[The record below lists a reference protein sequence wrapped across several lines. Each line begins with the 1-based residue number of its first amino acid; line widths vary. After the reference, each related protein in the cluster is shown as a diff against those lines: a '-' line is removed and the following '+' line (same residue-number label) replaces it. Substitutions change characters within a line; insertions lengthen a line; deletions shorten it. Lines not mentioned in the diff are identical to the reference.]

1 MPSRGFAEF
10 TVTSTALFPWVTRTE
25 PFDCLA
31 RRPVSMVTGFPSTV
45 HVTVSIPVLIPSL
58 RNASLR
64 FGDASVGTAARLCA
78 GALRSSHVSHLFS
91 TDPTRVRSLLS
102 GGISRLAAQPQL
114 VDQGLVPP
122 FIGTVQVV
130 GQAPPLADEIQEP
143 AARAVVLHLRLQMIG
158 EIRDPPGQE
167 RDLDLA

>member
-10 TVTSTALFPWVTRTE
+10 TVTITALFPWVTSTE

-45 HVTVSIPVLIPSL
+45 HVTVSSPVLSPSV

-64 FGDASVGTAARLCA
+64 LGDARVGTAARLCA

-91 TDPTRVRSLLS
+91 TDRTRVRSLLS
-102 GGISRLAAQPQL
+102 GGISRLAAQSQL
-114 VDQGLVPP
+114 FDQGLVPP

-130 GQAPPLADEIQEP
+130 EQAPPLADELQKL
-143 AARAVVLHLRLQMIG
+143 AAMHQQGVLTSEEFQAAKQKLMS
-158 EIRDPPGQE
+158 
-167 RDLDLA
+167 